1 MRPPH
6 GHGQKTPLAVFIC
19 TGANANQR
27 TGDRREMK
35 AKTNQKVTEEL
46 NHIHSSGKNE
56 RSLRKMDKNAI
67 VVNQVY
73 KKFSKPKAALER
85 LSELFKKNTQQ
96 AASANGNG
104 AKESRKGKNAPVVA
118 VDRISFNVKEGEIFG
133 VLGPNGSGKSTLI
146 RLMATLLLP
155 DDGSIEIFGHNPAKD
170 PITVQ
175 QLINRVSVEAS
186 FFKKLSP
193 MENLIYGARLYGM
206 GGKEIRKRVVEILT
220 RLGLEKRNI
229 FNPMEEMSRGM
240 QQKVAIARA
249 LLSRP
254 RVLLL
259 DEPTTGLDPVSKRE
273 VQAVVRELQEQDGTT
288 ILLTTHDMNEAEIL
302 CDRVAIL
309 HKGKLIALDT
319 PEALKQLAP
328 RLNGHMPS
336 LEDVFIHLTGDKLK
350 EEQKEDLGAAQAL
363 VRAFAEDKKEEEKVT
378 EPAPEL
384 N

>member
-1 MRPPH
+1 MSSEGVRNIMS
-6 GHGQKTPLAVFIC
+6 K
-19 TGANANQR
+19 
-27 TGDRREMK
+27 K
-35 AKTNQKVTEEL
+35 A
-46 NHIHSSGKNE
+46 I
-56 RSLRKMDKNAI
+56 I
-67 VVNQVY
+67 VNQVI
-73 KKFSKPKAALER
+73 KRFGKAKQKNWFK
-85 LSELFKKNTQQ
+85 ELFKKTPV
-96 AASANGNG
+96 ANEQNG
-104 AKESRKGKNAPVVA
+104 SKPVEEETKGPVLALDSV
-118 VDRISFNVKEGEIFG
+118 SFQVKEGEIFG

-146 RLMATLLLP
+146 RLMSTLLLP
-155 DDGSIEIFGHNPAKD
+155 DEGQLLVMGVDPVHKPIE
-170 PITVQ
+170 VQ

-206 GGKEIRKRVVEILT
+206 GGKEVRQRVVQILT

-254 RVLLL
+254 KILLL

-273 VQAVVRELQEQDGTT
+273 VQAVVTELKEQDGTT
-288 ILLTTHDMNEAEIL
+288 ILLTTHDMKEAEIL

-319 PEALKQLAP
+319 PEALKDLVPQ
-328 RLNGHMPS
+328 LNGHKPS

-350 EEQKEDLGAAQAL
+350 EEKKEDIEAAQAM
-363 VRAFAEDKKEEEKVT
+363 VRALTNAEDPDEKESQPVLEQ
-378 EPAPEL
+378 
-384 N
+384 